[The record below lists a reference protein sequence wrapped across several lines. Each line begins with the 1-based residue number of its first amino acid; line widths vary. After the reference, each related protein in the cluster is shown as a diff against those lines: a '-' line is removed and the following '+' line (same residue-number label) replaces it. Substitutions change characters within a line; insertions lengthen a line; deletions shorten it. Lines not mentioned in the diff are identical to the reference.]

1 MVALTLGRGSAAPVA
16 TGYAGALVTVLI
28 WAGWI
33 LATRH
38 TAGTALGTID
48 LGLIRYGIPA
58 LVLAPVWLRTGLLPR
73 KLPILLLLLMV
84 AGSGALFFQ
93 VAAFAIHATP
103 ASSVGV
109 LLGGSMPLA
118 TALIGISI
126 FGERPDRMRVAGF
139 AAIVAG
145 VALLLARSLAGS
157 AGTGWTGYALLPAAA
172 TLWAIYTHA
181 FRRSG
186 LSPLE
191 GSALIAVWSFL
202 IHLLLAGIFG
212 STLASVPLKEIALQI
227 TSQGLL
233 SGLVAM
239 VAYGVAVR
247 SLGGTQAA
255 AFTALTPVLAMIG
268 GAMLL
273 GERIGPFEIVAA
285 IITAIGVALSTGI
298 LSPGRA

>member
-1 MVALTLGRGSAAPVA
+1 MVALTLDRGSAAPVA
-16 TGYAGALVTVLI
+16 AGYAGAFVTVLI

-48 LGLIRYGIPA
+48 LGLIRYGVPA
-58 LVLAPVWLRTGLLPR
+58 LVLTPVWLKTGLLPR
-73 KLPILLLLLMV
+73 KLPPLLLILMI

-118 TALIGISI
+118 TALIGITL

-145 VALLLARSLAGS
+145 VALLLARSLV
-157 AGTGWTGYALLPAAA
+157 GTSGASWTGYALLPAAGA
-172 TLWAIYTHA
+172 LWAIYTHA

-212 STLASVPLKEIALQI
+212 STLASVPLKEIALQV

-268 GAMLL
+268 GAVLL
-273 GERIGPFEIVAA
+273 GEQIGPSEIVAA
-285 IITAIGVALSTGI
+285 VITATGVALSTGI
-298 LSPGRA
+298 LSPRKT

>member
-1 MVALTLGRGSAAPVA
+1 MVALALDRGNTTPVA
-16 TGYAGALVTVLI
+16 TGYAGAFITVLI

-38 TAGTALGTID
+38 SAGTALGTID
-48 LGLIRYGIPA
+48 LGLIRYGVPA
-58 LVLAPVWLRTGLLPR
+58 LLLAPVWLKTGLLPR
-73 KLPILLLLLMV
+73 KLPVLLLVLMI

-93 VAAFAIHATP
+93 VSAFAIHSVP

-118 TALIGISI
+118 TALIGITV
-126 FGERPDRMRVAGF
+126 FGERPDRMRVLGF
-139 AAIVAG
+139 AAILAG
-145 VALLLARSLAGS
+145 VAILLTRSLGS
-157 AGTGWTGYALLPAAA
+157 ASSTGWSGYALLPAAA

-186 LSPLE
+186 LSPLQ
-191 GSALIAVWSFL
+191 GSALIAIWSFL
-202 IHLLLAGIFG
+202 IHLGLAACFG
-212 STLASVPLKEIALQI
+212 TTLASVPLQEIALQV
-227 TSQGLL
+227 TSQGIL

-239 VAYGVAVR
+239 VAYGFAVK

-268 GAMLL
+268 GAILL
-273 GERIGPFEIVAA
+273 GEQIGPFEILAA
-285 IITAIGVALSTGI
+285 VVTATGVALSTGI
-298 LSPGRA
+298 LSARN

>member
-1 MVALTLGRGSAAPVA
+1 MVALALDRGNTTPVA
-16 TGYAGALVTVLI
+16 AGYAGAFVTVLI

-38 TAGTALGTID
+38 SAGTALGTID
-48 LGLIRYGIPA
+48 LGLIRYGVPA
-58 LVLAPVWLRTGLLPR
+58 ILLAPVWLKTGLLPR
-73 KLPILLLLLMV
+73 KLPLLLLVLMV

-93 VAAFAIHATP
+93 VSAFAIHSVP

-118 TALIGISI
+118 TALIGITV
-126 FGERPDRMRVAGF
+126 FGERPDRMRVLGF
-139 AAIVAG
+139 AAILAG
-145 VALLLARSLAGS
+145 VAILLTRSLGS
-157 AGTGWTGYALLPAAA
+157 AASTGWSGYALLPTAA

-186 LSPLE
+186 LSPLQ
-191 GSALIAVWSFL
+191 GSALIAIWSFL
-202 IHLLLAGIFG
+202 IHLGLAACFG
-212 STLASVPLKEIALQI
+212 TTLASVPVQEIALQV
-227 TSQGLL
+227 TSQGIL

-239 VAYGVAVR
+239 VAYGFAVK

-268 GAMLL
+268 GAVLL
-273 GERIGPFEIVAA
+273 GEQIGPFEILAA
-285 IITAIGVALSTGI
+285 VVTATGVALSTGI
-298 LSPGRA
+298 LSSRP

>member
-1 MVALTLGRGSAAPVA
+1 MVALALDRGNTTPVA
-16 TGYAGALVTVLI
+16 AGYAGAFMTVLI

-38 TAGTALGTID
+38 SAGTALSTID
-48 LGLIRYGIPA
+48 LGLIRYGVPA
-58 LVLAPVWLRTGLLPR
+58 LLLAPVWLKTGLLPR
-73 KLPILLLLLMV
+73 KLPLLLLALMV

-93 VAAFAIHATP
+93 VSAFAIHSVP

-118 TALIGISI
+118 TALIGIAV
-126 FGERPDRMRVAGF
+126 FGERPDRMRVLGF
-139 AAIVAG
+139 AAILAG
-145 VALLLARSLAGS
+145 VAILLTRSLGS
-157 AGTGWTGYALLPAAA
+157 AASTGWSGYALLPTAA

-186 LSPLE
+186 LSPLQ
-191 GSALIAVWSFL
+191 GSALIAIWSFL
-202 IHLLLAGIFG
+202 IHLGLAACFG
-212 STLASVPLKEIALQI
+212 STLASVPLQEIALQV
-227 TSQGLL
+227 TSQGIL

-239 VAYGVAVR
+239 VAYGFAVK

-268 GAMLL
+268 GAILL
-273 GERIGPFEIVAA
+273 GEQIGPFEILAA
-285 IITAIGVALSTGI
+285 VVTAAGVALSTGI
-298 LSPGRA
+298 LSPRP

>member
-1 MVALTLGRGSAAPVA
+1 MVALAFDRGNTTPVA
-16 TGYAGALVTVLI
+16 AGYAGAFVTVLI

-38 TAGTALGTID
+38 SAGTTLGTID
-48 LGLIRYGIPA
+48 LGLIRYGVPT
-58 LVLAPVWLRTGLLPR
+58 LLLAPVWLKAGLLPR
-73 KLPILLLLLMV
+73 KLPVLLLGLMV
-84 AGSGALFFQ
+84 AGSGAVFFQ
-93 VAAFAIHATP
+93 VSAFAIHSVP
-103 ASSVGV
+103 ASSVGI

-118 TALIGISI
+118 TALISITI
-126 FGERPDRMRVAGF
+126 FGERPDRMRMAGF

-145 VALLLARSLAGS
+145 VAILLTRNLAASAS
-157 AGTGWTGYALLPAAA
+157 AGWIGYALLPAAA

-186 LSPLE
+186 LSPLQ

-202 IHLLLAGIFG
+202 IHLALAACFG
-212 STLASVPLKEIALQI
+212 STLASVPAQEIALQI
-227 TSQGLL
+227 TSQGIL

-239 VAYGVAVR
+239 VAYGFAVK

-268 GAMLL
+268 GAVLL
-273 GERIGPFEIVAA
+273 GEQIGPFEMLAA
-285 IITAIGVALSTGI
+285 ILTAGGVALSTGI
-298 LSPGRA
+298 LSART

>member
-1 MVALTLGRGSAAPVA
+1 MVAVTLDRGGAAPVA
-16 TGYAGALVTVLI
+16 TGYAGAFVTVLI

-58 LVLAPVWLRTGLLPR
+58 LILTPVWLKTGLLPR
-73 KLPILLLLLMV
+73 TLPLLLLLLMV

-118 TALIGISI
+118 TALIGIVI

-145 VALLLARSLAGS
+145 VALLLARSLAGATS
-157 AGTGWTGYALLPAAA
+157 AGYALLPAAA

-191 GSALIAVWSFL
+191 GSALIAIWSFL
-202 IHLLLAGIFG
+202 IHLLLAGVFG
-212 STLASVPLKEIALQI
+212 STLASVPLKAIALQI

-273 GERIGPFEIVAA
+273 GEKIGPFEIVAA
-285 IITAIGVALSTGI
+285 IITAAGVALSTGI
-298 LSPGRA
+298 LSPRKV